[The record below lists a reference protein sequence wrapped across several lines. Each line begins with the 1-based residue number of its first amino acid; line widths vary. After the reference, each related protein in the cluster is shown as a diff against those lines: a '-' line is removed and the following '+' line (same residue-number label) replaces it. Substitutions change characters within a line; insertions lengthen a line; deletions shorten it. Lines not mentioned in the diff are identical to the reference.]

1 MKEIK
6 KESGVKRFNY
16 KHLKQRVQ
24 KFFTRLKELP
34 GSPENIA
41 RGMAAGIFVGMT
53 PTIPF
58 HTILAIA
65 LALILRGSKRAS
77 AVGAWLGTP
86 IVPFLYLASYK
97 VGTFFFGNLGPI
109 DVKAM
114 SISEILSL
122 GMDVTC
128 AMLIGGIIVG
138 ILPGVTTYFITRK
151 IFTLIRLKQYGV
163 IE

>member
-6 KESGVKRFNY
+6 KESGIKRFNY
-16 KHLKQRVQ
+16 RHLKQRVQ
-24 KFFTRLKELP
+24 QFFSRLKELP
-34 GSPENIA
+34 GSPEYIA
-41 RGMAAGIFVGMT
+41 RGMAAGIFVGAT

-65 LALILRGSKRAS
+65 LAVILKGSKRAG

-97 VGTFFFGNLGPI
+97 VGTFFLGNLPPV
-109 DVKAM
+109 DLKTM
-114 SISEILSL
+114 SISEVFSL

-128 AMLIGGIIVG
+128 ALVTGGVIVG
-138 ILPGVTTYFITRK
+138 ILPGVAAYFITRK
-151 IFTLIRLKQYGV
+151 IFTIIRLKKYRV
-163 IE
+163 IY